1 MGNSTSHTQRQP
13 ELAVAS
19 LISKQAKATP
29 ENVAVVYNG
38 KQYTYAEVD
47 ALSDRIAAFVA
58 SKGLGKE
65 DVVGILIPRSQWM
78 VIAPIG
84 VLKAG
89 CAYMPLDPTYPKERL
104 SYMLSDSRA
113 KLLIADREV
122 LAESGLTTDGSSVLT
137 EQGSI
142 PVLYTDE
149 LQEATWTAPLP
160 EELDGSLLAL
170 LIYTSGSTGQPKGC
184 MIEQRN
190 ITCNAEETIST
201 MGLDSDCR
209 VASYASFSFV
219 PTVHDIFGTLSAG
232 ATLYIIPEE
241 IRFDFIRLAQFI
253 NDNAITHIIMSTMT
267 GRQFVTMYDCPSLR
281 FLSVG
286 GEKLE
291 PVTPTAGLTFLNIY
305 GSSEACGMITCH
317 AVRGD
322 EENIPIG
329 QAPGTYRLYIVGE
342 DGQPVADGEAG
353 ELWISGP
360 QLCRGYLN
368 HPELTANVFI
378 PNPFNVE
385 HEAGYERAFR
395 TGDFVRR
402 DAKGS
407 LLFAGRR
414 DGLVKVRG
422 FRVELRE
429 VEAAVLTCPGV
440 TGATL
445 QSASDTLNGTT
456 YIVAYVTGEKALDA
470 EAIKQHV
477 AALKPDYM
485 VPEVVMQIDEI
496 PRNAN
501 GKVDRE
507 RLPKPV
513 RSVATES
520 QQTAQAPMNV
530 LEAELHE
537 MTAKL
542 LGNSNFGITTVLG
555 YAGLTS
561 ITAMKLAVEVNKRY
575 GIVLDAKSM
584 AKNMTL
590 QSIENEILKGFMG
603 QGSGLMVATENN
615 REPSTMN
622 QELASA
628 PLNYAQL
635 GVYYECMKHPLDTT
649 YNLPTAITLPAGFD
663 ADKAEQALTEIIKAH
678 PAFNIHFE
686 TQGDDVAQV
695 YDPDLAP
702 QVIRREMTEAELT
715 TYQQHFTL
723 PFHLE
728 RGPLYRMEIVQTE
741 KRVVILMDVH
751 HLIFDGTSFDLVAQQ
766 LCDLLDGKAIERER
780 LGLLQFSQEQRQA
793 ESGEAYQESKAYF
806 AEVMKECEGCTELT
820 DDFTPSEPHGHVAQV
835 ARPFDFAKVEQF
847 CKQLN
852 VTPASLMLAVTFY
865 TLSRYTNSRH
875 VYISTISSGRSDLR
889 LSDTMGM
896 FVNTL
901 PLAGHITEQTVEE
914 FVRRTS
920 QDFEQT
926 MRHEQYP
933 FARIAAD
940 FDFSPNTT
948 YTYQMGVIEE
958 HTVGGKKMTIQTI
971 DVDVPKQ
978 KLDVIIIQQNG
989 QPVVCLE
996 YDDAFYSEKTIAG
1009 LAESFLSVL
1018 DHFMEA
1024 PQGSLLKVS
1033 MLSAE
1038 QAQMVESFRLAG
1050 TAEVPTRLFH
1060 QAVEANAAQKP
1071 DAKALVACDGTF
1083 TFSQVNAEMNRVAHA
1098 LIAHG
1103 VKRGD
1108 RVAMLLPRTSRLIFT
1123 MFGIM
1128 KAGAAYIPCD
1138 PHYPADRIKLI
1149 LEDSEAAY
1157 IVTDDENLANLKAQA
1172 GEGSLKVLEKALNIE
1187 ELLQCEQTDNPAIPQ
1202 DGSDLAYI
1210 IYTSGSTGRPKGVML
1225 HHKGICNELFA
1236 HPLNFR
1242 NWTVMQEVECILGL
1256 ATISFDASV
1265 EEIGIPL
1272 YNGLTLALASDEITN
1287 DPILLAE
1294 FMMENHVGMFQGT
1307 PSRLMQLYE
1316 SDIFRKALS
1325 GCHIIEL
1332 GGEKFSDSQL
1342 RELQKTMVNAAGSTK
1357 IHIFNSFGP
1366 TETTVE
1372 SNSHEVSHEE
1382 RVTIGR
1388 PLVNVTEYIV
1398 DADMNRVPVGV
1409 VGELLIGGAQVGLGY
1424 NNLPDKTRE
1433 AFIPNPFATGDDLDP
1448 TLYRSGDYARW
1459 DEQGYVTIL
1468 GRTDNQVKL
1477 RGLRIELGEIESV
1490 IGQQEGIGQV
1500 VVMIRKINGKEHL
1513 CAYFTANHP
1522 VDIDELKVEISKS
1535 LTQYMVPT
1543 AYLQLDK
1550 MPTTPSGKTDM
1561 KALPEPTLSIK
1572 TEYVEP
1578 VGETEKQFCD
1588 IFANIL
1594 QVERVGATDNFFEL
1608 GGTSLMVTRV
1618 IIEAD
1623 KAGHHIAYGDVF
1635 SNPTPRLLSSFITG
1649 DSVDEDVEVSNFDYA
1664 GINSILENNTL
1675 DALRNGERQPIGNV
1689 LLTGATG
1696 FLGIHILKE
1705 LIDRDDVPVIWCL
1718 VRGENDEKAERRL
1731 KSLLYYY
1738 FSKSYRELFGNRLR
1752 IVNGDVTQDFNVD
1765 GQVDT
1770 VFNCAAVVKHFSE
1783 GSEIEDVNVG
1793 GAQHCVDFC
1802 LRHNAKLIHVSTYS
1816 TAGLS
1821 INGTPA
1827 EDTRYTEQM
1836 LYFGQ
1841 YLTNQYIHSKFL
1853 SERIV
1858 LDAIAQHGLNGKV
1871 MRVGNL
1877 APRSTDGEFQINF
1890 QTNSSMGRIRVF
1902 NMLGCYPYDMS
1913 DSPVEFSPI
1922 DQTAKAIV
1930 TLAQTPKECCL
1941 FHPYNNHSVHF
1952 CDVMDELSQ
1961 VDKAPVQVETDT
1973 FDQTL
1978 EEAKQDPEKAKKLSS
1993 LLAYQDLAHGKRAA
2007 FIDADN
2013 QYTTQAL
2020 YRLGFKWSST
2030 SWDYVDR
2037 MLVTIGGFGFFD

>member
-1 MGNSTSHTQRQP
+1 MNIKPVISLLQHQ
-13 ELAVAS
+13 AS
-19 LISKQAKATP
+19 VTP
-29 ENVAVVYNG
+29 NHVAVVYG
-38 KQYTYAEVD
+38 DTRYTYREVM
-47 ALSDRIAAFVA
+47 AQA
-58 SKGLGKE
+58 SGITQHILQAGLTRE

-201 MGLDSDCR
+201 LGLDSDCR

-241 IRFDFIRLAQFI
+241 VRFDFERLAQFI

-329 QAPGTYRLYIVGE
+329 QAPGSFRLYIVGE

-402 DAKGS
+402 DAEGS

-537 MTAKL
+537 MTSKL

-590 QSIENEILKGFMG
+590 QSIENEILKGFMV
-603 QGSGLMVATENN
+603 QGLGVRVATENN
-615 REPSTMN
+615 REPSTIN

-649 YNLPTAITLPAGFD
+649 YNLPTAITLPAGID
-663 ADKAEQALTEIIKAH
+663 ANKAEQALTEIIKAH

-780 LGLLQFSQEQRQA
+780 LGFLQFSQEQRQA

-835 ARPFDFAKVEQF
+835 ARSFDFAKVEQF

-958 HTVGGKKMTIQTI
+958 HTVDGKKMTIQTI

-1060 QAVEANAAQKP
+1060 QAVEANAVQKP

-1083 TFSQVNAEMNRVAHA
+1083 TFSQLNAEMNRVAHA

-1490 IGQQEGIGQV
+1490 IAQQEGIGQV

-1675 DALRNGERQPIGNV
+1675 DALRNGEQQSIGNV

-1770 VFNCAAVVKHFSE
+1770 VFNCAAVVKHFSK
-1783 GSEIEDVNVG
+1783 GTEIEDVNVG

-1802 LRHNAKLIHVSTYS
+1802 LRHDAKLIHVSTYS

-1821 INGTPA
+1821 INNSPA

-1973 FDQTL
+1973 FDRTL
-1978 EEAKQDPEKAKKLSS
+1978 EDAKQDPEKAKKLSS

-2037 MLVTIGGFGFFD
+2037 MLVTIGGFGFFE